1 MVPVD
6 VLKLNPH
13 LYELDEACL
22 RQLSESM
29 GRRPI
34 NRDQLI
40 FDKEEEG
47 RNLFIVA
54 EGRVKVHLHD
64 DAGRELILVVF
75 GPGDLFGE
83 MALLDERGRSAAVTA
98 VKSGYLLVLPREALE
113 QAIRE
118 YPDLGLALL
127 TMLSERIRDSNE
139 IIFDLAMRDVVQR
152 LARLLIL
159 HGDDQVPDSRGY
171 VGLSALPAQAS
182 LAARIGSSRETVS
195 RTMATWRRQGLLI
208 SEDRMIYLTPAFY
221 QRFEDGE
228 ETSDL

>member
-1 MVPVD
+1 MEPLE
-6 VLKLNPH
+6 VLQLNPH

-22 RQLSESM
+22 ADLCESM

-34 NRDQLI
+34 KKDQLI
-40 FDKEEEG
+40 FEKQEEG

-54 EGRVKVHLHD
+54 QGRVKVHLHD

-83 MALLDERGRSAAVTA
+83 MALLDDRGRSAAVTA
-98 VKSGYLLVLPREALE
+98 VESGYLLVLPRAALE
-113 QAIRE
+113 AGIRKHPE
-118 YPDLGLALL
+118 LGLGLL

-159 HGDDQVPDSRGY
+159 HGDDQKPDDEGLVPLPS
-171 VGLSALPAQAS
+171 LPAQAS

-195 RTMATWRRQGLLI
+195 RTMATWRRQGIILTQ
-208 SEDRMIYLTPAFY
+208 DRVICLTPAFY
-221 QRFEDGE
+221 QRFEGGE
-228 ETSDL
+228 ENEET